1 MAPPS
6 GPDQLSPQLANFEYL
21 HQPGS
26 QQPVEYIP
34 VDDFFDQYLELLN
47 FSEDGGPAAGMAKG
61 ARVNA
66 AELPEEEIGEA
77 HASCSLDFDPSY
89 VTNCLGWRRIW
100 GVITTCV
107 HAPRRTG
114 QTDVA
119 FRDM

>member
-6 GPDQLSPQLANFEYL
+6 GVDQLSPQLANFEYL

-61 ARVNA
+61 ARIDA

-77 HASCSLDFDPSY
+77 RASCSLEFGSFRFYQLPWLAQD
-89 VTNCLGWRRIW
+89 LGSDYHLRACPKTHR
-100 GVITTCV
+100 
-107 HAPRRTG
+107 P
-114 QTDVA
+114 D
-119 FRDM
+119 